1 MSVDPLALDQLL
13 EQGAVKPAWA
23 AIIDVLDAGLLT
35 QFGVSQTRR
44 EPLVLPPRYFAIE
57 QKPKPF
63 VMAETVGFTGGGDVD
78 EGLGHAM
85 QAEGMKLIEGRM
97 FEHVV
102 SPNCSSAAHG
112 CWNAGSALRPW
123 RACARG
129 ADRDG
134 C

>member
-1 MSVDPLALDQLL
+1 MAVGEFL
-13 EQGAVKPAWA
+13 EQGAVKSAWA
-23 AIIDVLDAGLLT
+23 TIIDVLDAGLLT

-63 VMAETVGFTGGGDVD
+63 VMAETVGFTGGGDID

-85 QAEGMKLIEGRM
+85 QAEGVRLIEGRM

-102 SPNCSSAAHG
+102 FS
-112 CWNAGSALRPW
+112 
-123 RACARG
+123 
-129 ADRDG
+129 
-134 C
+134 